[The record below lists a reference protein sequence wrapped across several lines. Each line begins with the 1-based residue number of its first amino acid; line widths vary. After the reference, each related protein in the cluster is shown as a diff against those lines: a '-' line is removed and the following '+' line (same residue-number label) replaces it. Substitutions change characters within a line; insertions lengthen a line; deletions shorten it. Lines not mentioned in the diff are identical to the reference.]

1 MMKQFTKFMLAGAVV
16 FSCLSQANAA
26 EELGAPPPEPAGA
39 VLRPITDDSIRHE
52 LDQRLIDD
60 FAAAAGSSPYLTSEQ
75 ARAAGW
81 GFIADH
87 FAAID
92 RKQRGYV
99 TIDEVQTFMDARTP
113 GEPAP
118 ARARAN
124 AAKSTIQKIE

>member
-1 MMKQFTKFMLAGAVV
+1 MKQFTKIMLAGAVV

-52 LDQRLIDD
+52 LDQRLTDD